1 MPRLDRRDP
10 AAQYSQTP
18 PAERRQNQIVLV
30 SLAVVFLWVALATY
44 ADIRFTAA
52 PSFTSADF
60 LAGSLCYAL
69 TGFLA
74 VIAFHR
80 QQWGWVIIVWN
91 CVSFGL
97 AMLLS
102 VAL

>member
-1 MPRLDRRDP
+1 ML
-10 AAQYSQTP
+10 A
-18 PAERRQNQIVLV
+18 

-91 CVSFGL
+91 CASFGL

-102 VAL
+102 VALFRDRSR